1 MLKYI
6 YQDLLSVVQ
15 FLPGGVA
22 MGAIVSA
29 AFFWTADR
37 MQKRRGKERI
47 AKGPAVP
54 KGPAVAKGPT
64 ALFWIYLSVMLIIT
78 FFSRESGSRQGMDLE
93 LFSTW
98 GINERNNA
106 YVVENVLLFI
116 PYGFLSPWAF
126 KTLRHFFRCGV
137 FGFLTSLGIELLQ
150 LATQRGYFQ
159 IDDILT
165 NGLGTLIG
173 YLLFRIIDLITRK
186 RR

>member
-6 YQDLLSVVQ
+6 YQDLLSVVR
-15 FLPGGVA
+15 FLPGAVA

-29 AFFWTADR
+29 AVFLAADK
-37 MQKRRGKERI
+37 MRRGKRRALMLPMI
-47 AKGPAVP
+47 
-54 KGPAVAKGPT
+54 
-64 ALFWIYLSVMLIIT
+64 LFWIYLSVMLIIT
-78 FFSRESGSRQGMDLE
+78 FFSRESGVRQGMDLE

-126 KTLRHFFRCGV
+126 KRLRGIFRRGAV
-137 FGFLTSLGIELLQ
+137 GFLTSLGIEFLQ
-150 LATQRGYFQ
+150 LATRRGYFQ

-165 NGLGTLIG
+165 NTLGTIIG
-173 YLLFRIIDLITRK
+173 YLLFLICFPGAQRK
-186 RR
+186 R

>member
-6 YQDLLSVVQ
+6 YQDLLSVVR
-15 FLPGGVA
+15 FLPGGVV
-22 MGAIVSA
+22 MGAIVSVT
-29 AFFWTADR
+29 FFWVADKVQR
-37 MQKRRGKERI
+37 RRGKKRI
-47 AKGPAVP
+47 AMVP
-54 KGPAVAKGPT
+54 SV
-64 ALFWIYLSVMLIIT
+64 LFWTYFSVILIIT
-78 FFSRESGSRQGMDLE
+78 FLSRESGTRQGMDLE

-116 PYGFLSPWAF
+116 PYGFLSPCVFRA
-126 KTLRHFFRCGV
+126 LRRVCRCGV

-150 LATQRGYFQ
+150 LVTQRGYFQ

-165 NGLGTLIG
+165 NGLGTIIG
-173 YLLFRIIDLITRK
+173 YFLFRFVTAIIRK

>member
-6 YQDLLSVVQ
+6 YQDLLSVVK

-22 MGAIVSA
+22 MGAVFSV
-29 AFFWTADR
+29 AFFWVAEKV
-37 MQKRRGKERI
+37 QKSRGKEC
-47 AKGPAVP
+47 
-54 KGPAVAKGPT
+54 VAMLPV
-64 ALFWIYLSVMLIIT
+64 ALFWIYVSVMLIIT

-116 PYGFLSPWAF
+116 PYGFLSPWASR
-126 KTLRHFFRCGV
+126 TLRRVWRCGA

-165 NGLGTLIG
+165 NTLGSVIG
-173 YLLFRIIDLITRK
+173 YLLFRIAFAIRIVK
-186 RR
+186 K